1 MKNEYGAKFDR
12 NGYAPSIIPGHDEYR
27 CLLCGKNGT
36 ADPLD
41 RHEIFGGENRQK
53 SKRYGLW
60 VHLCG
65 WICHRGADGVH
76 RNRALDLALK
86 RSAQRYAM
94 DQYGWSIDD
103 FRAVFRNNYL
113 DEEDVENVD

>member
-1 MKNEYGAKFDR
+1 MKNEYGAKLDR

-65 WICHRGADGVH
+65 WSCHRGADGVH
-76 RNRALDLALK
+76 RNRPLDLALK

-103 FRAVFRNNYL
+103 FRAVFWNNYL
-113 DEEDVENVD
+113 DEEETI

>member
-1 MKNEYGAKFDR
+1 MKNEYGVKIDR
-12 NGYAPSIIPGHDEYR
+12 NGYAPSIIPGHGEYR

-53 SKRYGLW
+53 SKRHGLW

-65 WICHRGADGVH
+65 WSCHRGADGVH
-76 RNRALDLALK
+76 RNRALDHALK
-86 RSAQRYAM
+86 RTAQRYAM

-113 DEEDVENVD
+113 DEDGTT